1 MSSRP
6 ARAGSSG
13 PARPLVSR
21 AAWTVPRSTG
31 TWPDASRRPHTC
43 REGARRSCLRDSVR
57 RPFSETGALPP
68 PPTVCR
74 PLAQL
79 LSRILDLRPTPTG
92 EPLYAVEG
100 SAEHSG
106 KAHPHRQAP
115 PPGLLLPHRTFG
127 SRTAAPTLWL
137 VFLEGV
143 LGGRTDVL
151 GILKRRILPCTVHTC
166 LPRLLR
172 GKQGRT
178 LYVGSAN
185 SVSTWMSLILLFT
198 LVR

>member
-13 PARPLVSR
+13 PARPSVSR

-100 SAEHSG
+100 SAEVCFSLTAHSG
-106 KAHPHRQAP
+106 RGQLP
-115 PPGLLLPHRTFG
+115 PLCGLSSLRASWEDAQTFW
-127 SRTAAPTLWL
+127 A
-137 VFLEGV
+137 F
-143 LGGRTDVL
+143 
-151 GILKRRILPCTVHTC
+151 
-166 LPRLLR
+166 
-172 GKQGRT
+172 
-178 LYVGSAN
+178 
-185 SVSTWMSLILLFT
+185 
-198 LVR
+198 